1 MHITFA
7 KRGKVNSCDQVVIGF
22 GFVSDCNWLID
33 LVTRRFL
40 NQSKSE
46 VAKPRKLA
54 ITFDTRLISFSFVFV

>member
-22 GFVSDCNWLID
+22 GFVSDWFID

-40 NQSKSE
+40 NLSKSE
-46 VAKPRKLA
+46 VAKPRKFA
-54 ITFDTRLISFSFVFV
+54 ITFDTRLISFAFVFV